1 MGKRND
7 LTAAEAAAGIAAGDF
22 TSEDLL
28 ADCLDR
34 VAARDGDVQAWA
46 YLDPNHAM
54 RQARDADAALK
65 VKRARGEKPAPL
77 HGVPIG
83 IKDVID
89 TVDMPT
95 ENGTP
100 AHQGRRP
107 AQDAA
112 CVAALRAAGAVI
124 MGKTVTTELA
134 NITPSKTRNPH
145 NLDHSPGGSSA
156 GSGAAVADGQV
167 TLALGTQTGG
177 SVIRPASFNG
187 IHGFKPTLGMIPR
200 SGVLMQSHTLD
211 TVGVYGRC
219 LEDLALIADTL
230 SQPDPGDSYSYRG
243 SRAPL
248 TAGLRAEREGPPRLA
263 FLKTPAWPQAEEGAR
278 EAISAFVAS
287 LGEACRETE
296 MPAPFDDIL
305 SLHATV
311 MAAEDLA
318 HYGPLLEDC
327 PELLSDMLKSR
338 MAEAE
343 KIRADDYVKALLA
356 RDELQRDFAELFE
369 NIDAIIALSA
379 PGPAPHGF
387 ETTGNAAFNGLW
399 TFLGLPCVS
408 LPLLTV
414 NDLPLGVQ
422 VIGPYGGDAATLNT
436 ADWVERNSEA

>member
-1 MGKRND
+1 MGKLNE
-7 LTAAEAAAGIAAGDF
+7 LTAVDAAAGIAAGDF
-22 TSEDLL
+22 TAEDLM

-34 VAARDGDVQAWA
+34 VAARDNEVEAWA
-46 YLDPNHAM
+46 YLNPNYAI

-65 VKRARGEKPAPL
+65 VQKARGEKPAPL
-77 HGVPIG
+77 HGVPVG

-95 ENGTP
+95 ENGSP
-100 AHQGRRP
+100 AYQGRRP
-107 AQDAA
+107 QADAA

-134 NITPSKTRNPH
+134 NIAPSKTRNPH
-145 NLDHSPGGSSA
+145 DLDRSPGGSSA
-156 GSGAAVADGQV
+156 GSGAGVADGQV

-211 TVGVYGRC
+211 TVGVYGRS
-219 LEDLALIADTL
+219 LEDLALIADVL
-230 SQPDPGDSYSYRG
+230 SLPDPGDAHSYRG

-248 TAGLRAEREGPPRLA
+248 MPGLRAEREEPPRLA
-263 FLKTPAWPQAEEGAR
+263 FIKTPAWPQADDEAQK
-278 EAISAFVAS
+278 AISAFVAS
-287 LGEACRETE
+287 LGETCVETE

-311 MAAEDLA
+311 MAVEDLA
-318 HYGPLLEDC
+318 HYGPLLENS
-327 PELLSDMLKSR
+327 PELVSDMLKSR

-343 KIRADDYVKALLA
+343 KIRGDDYVKALLA
-356 RDELQRDFAELFE
+356 REKLQQDFAALFE
-369 NIDAIIALSA
+369 NIDAVIALSA
-379 PGPAPHGF
+379 AGTAPRGF
-387 ETTGNAAFNGLW
+387 ETTGNPAFNGPW
-399 TFLGLPCVS
+399 TYLGLPCVS

-414 NDLPLGVQ
+414 SDMPLGVQ
-422 VIGPYGGDAATLNT
+422 VIGPFGADAATLNT
-436 ADWVERNSEA
+436 ARWVERNGTS